1 MASKRIALITTGGT
15 VASHQ
20 TAGGAVPVLHS
31 GELVDLARAASDQVG
46 GGTRPE
52 ITTIDLMTRDSS
64 ALRTGDQ
71 FIIATAV
78 VGALAD
84 PEVAGV
90 VVTHGTDTMEE
101 TAYLVDLYA
110 HDRRPV
116 VFTGAQLPS
125 DRPDADGPANI
136 VAAIACALDPAS
148 IGAGVQVVVGGDPQ
162 PIRGLFKVNT
172 EALRAYDVVR
182 GDLGRPLIDLPVPA
196 GRTARVDTIALYPGV
211 SPGTIAAAV
220 AQHAAGIVLAATGSG
235 NTHPDITAQVSLA
248 VQQGVVV
255 VVSTRVP
262 YGEVAARYGGGG
274 GAVDLVAA
282 GAIMSAWL
290 RAPQARM
297 ALIALRTAG
306 ATRDE
311 IVDFFSR
318 SGPPS
323 AT

>member
-15 VASHQ
+15 VAAHQ

-31 GELVDLARAASDQVG
+31 GDLMNLAQAAFDQA
-46 GGTRPE
+46 GTTAKPD
-52 ITTIDLMTRDSS
+52 IATIDLMTRDSS
-64 ALRTGDQ
+64 ALRTHDQ

-78 VGALAD
+78 IGALAD
-84 PEVAGV
+84 PTVTGV

-101 TAYLVDLYA
+101 TAFLVDLYA

-125 DRPDADGPANI
+125 DQPDADGPGNI
-136 VAAIACALDPAS
+136 VAAIACALDPES
-148 IGAGVQVVVGGDPQ
+148 VGRGVQVVVGGDPQ
-162 PIRGLFKVNT
+162 PVRGLFKVDT
-172 EALRAYDVVR
+172 EALRAYDVVHP
-182 GDLGRPLIDLPVPA
+182 GLGRPLADLPVPA
-196 GRTARVDTIALYPGV
+196 GRTARVDILALYPGV

-220 AQHAAGIVLAATGSG
+220 SQHAAGIVLAATGSG

-248 VQQGVVV
+248 VQQGVTV

-262 YGEVAARYGGGG
+262 YGKVAARYGGGG

-282 GAIMSAWL
+282 GALVSAWL

-297 ALIALRTAG
+297 AVIALLTAG
-306 ATRDE
+306 ASRDD
-311 IVDFFSR
+311 IADFLAR
-318 SGPPS
+318 SAP
-323 AT
+323 A

>member
-15 VASHQ
+15 VAAHQ

-31 GELVDLARAASDQVG
+31 GDLMNLAQAAFDQA
-46 GGTRPE
+46 GTTAKPD
-52 ITTIDLMTRDSS
+52 IATIDLMTRDSS
-64 ALRTGDQ
+64 ALRTHDQ

-78 VGALAD
+78 IGALAD
-84 PEVAGV
+84 PSVTGV

-101 TAYLVDLYA
+101 TAFLVDLYA

-125 DRPDADGPANI
+125 DQPDADGPGNI
-136 VAAIACALDPAS
+136 VAAIACALDPDS
-148 IGAGVQVVVGGDPQ
+148 VGRGVQVVVGGDPQ
-162 PIRGLFKVNT
+162 PVRGLFKVDT
-172 EALRAYDVVR
+172 EALRAYDVVHP
-182 GDLGRPLIDLPVPA
+182 GLGRPLADLPVPA
-196 GRTARVDTIALYPGV
+196 GRTARVDTLALYPGV

-220 AQHAAGIVLAATGSG
+220 SQHAAGIVLSATGSG

-248 VQQGVVV
+248 VQQGVTV

-262 YGEVAARYGGGG
+262 YGKVAARYGGGG

-282 GAIMSAWL
+282 GALVSAWL

-297 ALIALRTAG
+297 AVIALLTAG
-306 ATRDE
+306 ASRDD
-311 IVDFFSR
+311 IADFLAR
-318 SGPPS
+318 SGP
-323 AT
+323 A

>member
-1 MASKRIALITTGGT
+1 MGSKRIALITTGGT
-15 VASHQ
+15 VAAHQ

-31 GELVDLARAASDQVG
+31 GDLMALAQAAFDQS
-46 GGTRPE
+46 RSSAKPD

-64 ALRTGDQ
+64 ALRTSDQ
-71 FIIATAV
+71 FIIATSVA
-78 VGALAD
+78 GALSD
-84 PEVAGV
+84 PEVVGV

-110 HDRRPV
+110 RDRRPI

-125 DRPDADGPANI
+125 DHPNADGPGNI
-136 VAAIACALDPAS
+136 VAAIACALDPAAA
-148 IGAGVQVVVGGDPQ
+148 GRGVQIVVGGEPQ
-162 PIRGLFKVNT
+162 PVRGLFKVNT
-172 EALRAYDVVR
+172 EALRAYDVVHP
-182 GDLGRPLIDLPVPA
+182 GLGRPMMALPVPM

-220 AQHAAGIVLAATGSG
+220 AQHATGVVLAATGSG

-248 VQQGVVV
+248 VQQGVTV

-282 GAIMSAWL
+282 GALVSAWL

-297 ALIALRTAG
+297 ALIALLTAG
-306 ATRDE
+306 ATRSE
-311 IVDFFSR
+311 VAEFLAQ
-318 SGPPS
+318 SGPH
-323 AT
+323 